1 MAKKKMY
8 FVPDS
13 EVVRWVQII
22 IGVVT
27 LLWGIVYALPNYDT
41 VATTDIPV
49 SGYTLR
55 STEGTVLFFS
65 AMSFSAGI
73 IAIWGAVKRTHR
85 WAHYSM
91 YPAFV
96 VHFVI
101 LVGVWINSDPK
112 LSLPVILYP
121 AIPAICALL
130 AVRAGRVNSE

>member
-27 LLWGIVYALPNYDT
+27 LLWGIAYAVPNYDT
-41 VATTDIPV
+41 VVSDDVQV
-49 SGYTLR
+49 SGYSIRATTL
-55 STEGTVLFFS
+55 SIMLFS